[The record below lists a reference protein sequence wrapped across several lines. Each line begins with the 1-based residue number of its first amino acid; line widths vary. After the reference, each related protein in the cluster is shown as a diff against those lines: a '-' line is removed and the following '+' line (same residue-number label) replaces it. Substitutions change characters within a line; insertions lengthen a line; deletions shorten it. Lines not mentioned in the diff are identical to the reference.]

1 MYLLNNKNY
10 FCQKN
15 YPKKKTRG
23 ETRVNSFKC
32 IFRKSEDIASTTKN
46 TVNIRRPILG
56 PFKSGRLGQMV
67 TL

>member
-1 MYLLNNKNY
+1 MMYLLNNKNY

-32 IFRKSEDIASTTKN
+32 IFRKSEDIAST
-46 TVNIRRPILG
+46 IY
-56 PFKSGRLGQMV
+56 
-67 TL
+67 